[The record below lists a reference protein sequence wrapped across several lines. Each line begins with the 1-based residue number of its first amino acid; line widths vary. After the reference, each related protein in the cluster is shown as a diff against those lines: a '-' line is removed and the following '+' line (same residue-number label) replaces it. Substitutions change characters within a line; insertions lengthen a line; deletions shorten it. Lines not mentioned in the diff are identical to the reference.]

1 MAESILTSIN
11 LAGGSFNVYYDT
23 VLAIHSDSTNMS
35 ALSVSCPSNWKA
47 AIINIATNTVCCL
60 YAMPVFNVS
69 NNTIDCYI
77 PSSGGGY
84 FSARVNQ
91 TSISSPVTGH
101 YVDNAVMTVIFLA

>member
-35 ALSVSCPSNWKA
+35 TLSVSCPSNWKA

-91 TSISSPVTGH
+91 TSISSPVNGH